1 MTISVSL
8 NPKLLRPGLR
18 AVWGMTMD
26 QWQPQYTELFDKGV
40 STLGYEEYQEIAP
53 FGIVPEQ
60 RAGVNVSYDD
70 LVNGYTTRLVN
81 VAFGLGY
88 KITREMVDDN
98 QYKKMMDLPKA
109 LANSVRLT
117 VENLGANV
125 YNKAFDAVNQ
135 PGADGKSLC
144 ATDHPLPGGATLA
157 NRPGT
162 DADLAATSLE
172 QMFIDVKAFTDG
184 RGNKIHAVPQKLIVS
199 PTDMYVASEL
209 IKSQYSPETAN
220 NAINPVFM
228 NQLLPKGFVENVY
241 LTDTNAWF
249 VRTDQEG
256 LVVQER
262 VWPAE
267 FRDDNDFSTLD
278 IKQACY
284 FRLAF
289 GSYNPRA
296 LYGSSGA

>member
-18 AVWGMTMD
+18 QVWGMRMA
-26 QWQPQYTELFDKGV
+26 QWNPQYINLFDEGA
-40 STLGYEEYQEIAP
+40 STYGYEEYQEIAP

-70 LVNGYTTRLVN
+70 LLNGYTTRLVN
-81 VAFGLGY
+81 VSYGLGY
-88 KITREMVDDN
+88 KITREMIDDN
-98 QYKKMMDLPKA
+98 QYRQMMALPKA
-109 LANSVRLT
+109 LANSVILT
-117 VENLGANV
+117 VENTAANV
-125 YNKAFDAVNQ
+125 YNNAFATL
-135 PGADGKSLC
+135 GADGKALC
-144 ATDHPLPGGATLA
+144 ATDHPLPGGGTLA
-157 NRPGT
+157 NKPT
-162 DADLAATSLE
+162 VDADLSATSLE

-184 RGNKIHAVPQKLIVS
+184 RGNKIHVIPQQLLVH

-228 NQLLPKGFVENVY
+228 NQLLPKGFKENIY
-241 LTDTNAWF
+241 FTDTNAWF

-256 LVVQER
+256 LVMQRR

-289 GSYNPRA
+289 GFYNPRA
-296 LYGSSGA
+296 LYGSSGV

>member
-18 AVWGMTMD
+18 QVWGMRMA
-26 QWQPQYTELFDKGV
+26 QWNPQYTNLFDEGQ

-53 FGIVPEQ
+53 FGLVPEQ

-70 LVNGYTTRLVN
+70 LINGYTTRLVN
-81 VAFGLGY
+81 VSYGLGY
-88 KITREMVDDN
+88 KITREMIDDN
-98 QYKKMMDLPKA
+98 QYRQMMALPKA
-109 LANSVRLT
+109 LANSVILT
-117 VENLGANV
+117 VENTAANI
-125 YNKAFDAVNQ
+125 YNNAFTTT
-135 PGADGKSLC
+135 GADGKYLC
-144 ATDHPLPGGATLA
+144 ATDHPLPGGGTLA
-157 NRPGT
+157 NRPT
-162 DADLAATSLE
+162 VDADLSATSLE

-184 RGNKIHAVPQKLIVS
+184 RGNKVHVIPQKLIVHPS
-199 PTDMYVASEL
+199 DMYVASEL

-228 NQLLPKGFVENVY
+228 NQLLPQGFVENIY
-241 LTDTNAWF
+241 FTDVNAWF
-249 VRTDQEG
+249 VKTDQEG
-256 LVVQER
+256 LVMQRR

-289 GSYNPRA
+289 GAYNPRA
-296 LYGSSGA
+296 VYGSSGAT